1 MMASVHEIGI
11 AADTRGFDEGVRSGI
26 IKPLEKAED
35 AFKDM
40 ERAATDAG
48 RDGSRSVGTL
58 EDALRDAQ
66 RQSERLEDSLN
77 DVGDGGRR
85 GMEHIRGGA
94 QELQQEI
101 GSNLGEAVSSF
112 RGDMSDLGQV
122 GQDTFGGLAATV
134 AGLGPGGLIG
144 ALALAA
150 GAAGLGLV
158 TAGLQDAEERQERL
172 AESAAE
178 WAKAYQEAGTTILN
192 ASQIV
197 ARGQDI
203 FGDPEKYKEAETNA
217 KNWGVE
223 LSTAVAAMAGSDS
236 AISAVNDALDA
247 QTKALED
254 NAAGADNYAQN
265 IEQATTGQSEANNAL
280 MDGRRAFDELTGSM
294 KVGRET
300 AGYISQM
307 MADIYRSTEGATE
320 KVDEFGDTIITLP
333 DGKQLYI
340 DVETGQATED
350 ADAIERRIYAIPSS
364 KSVRVDVDMS
374 DFNRKMDA
382 INRRAAE
389 GVSVVVHPT
398 LGRVI
403 Q

>member
-1 MMASVHEIGI
+1 MASVHEIGI

-35 AFKDM
+35 AFKDL
-40 ERAATDAG
+40 ERAADNAG
-48 RDGSRSVGTL
+48 DDGARSVGSL
-58 EDALRDAQ
+58 EDSLRDAQ
-66 RQSERLEDSLN
+66 RQSERLKSSLD

-85 GMEHIRGGA
+85 GMDHIRGGA
-94 QELQQEI
+94 EELQQEI
-101 GSNLGEAVSSF
+101 GANLGEAVSSF

-134 AGLGPGGLIG
+134 AGMGPGGFIG

-158 TAGLQDAEERQERL
+158 TAGLQDAEERQGQL
-172 AESAAE
+172 AKSAAE

-203 FGDPEKYKEAETNA
+203 FGDPEKYKEAQTNA

-247 QTKALED
+247 QARALEE

-265 IEQATTGQSEANNAL
+265 IEQATTGQSEANSAL

-294 KVGRET
+294 RVGRET

-320 KVDEFGDTIITLP
+320 KVDEFGDTVISLP

-350 ADAIERRIYAIPSS
+350 ADAIEKKIYGIAPT
-364 KSVRVDVDMS
+364 KTVRVDLDTS
-374 DFNRKMDA
+374 DFDRKMA
-382 INRRAAE
+382 AVNRRAAE
-389 GVSVVVHPT
+389 GISVAVNPT